1 MRKGVRDKME
11 NENKFDAII
20 VGAGP
25 SGITAAYIMAK
36 AGLEVALLERG
47 AYPGSKNIFGGVLF
61 TPVLNRII
69 PNFWEEAP
77 IERHM
82 KGIEIFLVSE
92 TNGVSFGIQSE
103 DHNKPPYNN
112 SFTVSRAKF
121 DQWYAGKAEEV
132 GAFLLTNTVVDDL
145 LWEDGRVVGV
155 KARGDEGELYA
166 DVVIIAEGTN
176 SLLTQKAGLRGKYF
190 PRQVSVGMK
199 EIIELP
205 REVIEDRFHLSGNEG
220 VELKYIAGDATSG
233 IWGGGNI
240 YTNQES
246 LSVVV
251 WLALQPLADKKIK
264 ITDVM
269 EHFKAHPMVR
279 NYIKGGKTVEYQA
292 HLAPDGGYD
301 NTPRYYTGGLLV
313 VGDAA
318 RFLNASIHYE
328 GTNFAMASGEA
339 AAETV
344 IEAKKKGDFSAKA
357 LSHYQKLLN
366 KSFVMKDLKRYRK
379 MNRFAEDNPEF
390 FDAYSKAMTQM
401 AVDYF
406 SINEL
411 PKRQQEMMLLKKAG
425 LALTRFNINDLPT
438 LHPQNRISRAFNR
451 AFPLVRFIW
460 QGIKGG
466 WSAL

>member
-1 MRKGVRDKME
+1 ME
-11 NENKFDAII
+11 NENKFDVII

-25 SGITAAYIMAK
+25 SGTTAAYLLAK

-47 AYPGSKNIFGGVLF
+47 AYPGAKNVFGGTLY
-61 TPVLNRII
+61 TTVLNRLI

-77 IERHM
+77 VERHI
-82 KGIEIFLVSE
+82 KGIQIWLISE
-92 TNGVSFGIQSE
+92 SNGVSIGVQSE

-145 LWEDGRVVGV
+145 IWDGNKVVGV
-155 KARGDEGELYA
+155 KVRGEEGELYA

-176 SLLTQKAGLRGKYF
+176 SLLTQKAGLRGKYA
-190 PRQVSVGMK
+190 PRQVALGVK

-205 REVIEDRFHLSGNEG
+205 REVIEERFQLNDNEG
-220 VELKYIAGDATSG
+220 VELKYLAGDATKG

-240 YTNQES
+240 YTNLES
-246 LSVVV
+246 LSVVL
-251 WLALQPLADKKIK
+251 WLAVKPLAEQKVKV
-264 ITDVM
+264 TELM
-269 EHFKAHPMVR
+269 ERFKEHPMVR
-279 NYIKGGKTVEYQA
+279 NYIKDGKTIEYQA

-301 NTPRYYTGGLLV
+301 FTPKYYTHGLLV

-318 RFLNASIHYE
+318 RFLNASMHYE

-339 AAETV
+339 AAEAV
-344 IEAKKKGDFSAKA
+344 IEAKRKGDFSEKS

-379 MNRFAEDNPEF
+379 MNRFAENNPEF
-390 FDAYSKAMTQM
+390 FGPYLKAITQM

-406 SINEL
+406 TINEL
-411 PKRQQEMMLLKKAG
+411 PKRQQELRMLKRAW
-425 LALTRFNINDLPT
+425 LALNYFNTHKLPEV
-438 LHPQNRISRAFNR
+438 HPQNMVSRVFNQ

-460 QGIKGG
+460 QCLKGV
-466 WSAL
+466 WAFI